1 MFAAF
6 IDFRKAFDRV
16 DRGILWR
23 CLEGMGLG
31 GRVTGFLWAVYK
43 NLSCEVKVGEVLSDS
58 FGVVLGLRQGCILS
72 PLPVC

>member
-1 MFAAF
+1 MEV
-6 IDFRKAFDRV
+6 FRRHGV
-16 DRGILWR
+16 GWSSHW
-23 CLEGMGLG
+23 
-31 GRVTGFLWAVYK
+31 FLWAVYK